1 MDKKLLTILHCPITH
16 KGLGL
21 ANETTLK
28 AVNDAIAAGGVA
40 NQEGQT
46 LTEPLH
52 EGLLTD
58 DGKVLYPI
66 VDGIPVLLSGESIN
80 MEQFG

>member
-28 AVNDAIAAGGVA
+28 GVA